1 MTTVRR
7 DLIGLAFVA
16 ALLFVPWLGARD
28 LWNPNEPLY
37 GQAVSE
43 MAARGDWLVPT
54 VNGSVF
60 DEKPILYFWLA
71 LAASSVLGGVSEAA
85 LRIPSVAAGL
95 IAVLLLYL
103 LVEPYAGSRRA
114 RLAGL
119 VLASTFIVFW
129 SARQAQMDLL
139 LTACV
144 LAAVFFAGRV
154 IDHRSNPS
162 VGWSCVGAAVG
173 AGFLAKGPVGL
184 VCPALVVVTYAIAT
198 RRVGA
203 LHLRT
208 MPWAAVTFLL
218 VAAPWYLMLWLR
230 GETSF
235 LAELL
240 YRQNLLRFVD
250 PWDHERP
257 WWYFL
262 KYFWIDMAPWSFF
275 LPLAWGLR
283 PADEHQDRLQRLAWT
298 WIFVIVIFFSF
309 SASKRSPYIL
319 PVAPAMAILVAGFAE
334 RWLTDGCGRW
344 RARLAQL
351 LHIVL
356 GLVFAAGGYLLVS
369 GSWIAD
375 LPVALERPA
384 QLLGATSLVGG
395 LLVLGASLA
404 QHRRRLIASA
414 ALFGTVGAIYLV
426 ASAGVLPAA
435 NAFKSHRPL
444 SESIK
449 ARVATDQPLR
459 GFHEWR
465 WRASYSFYTG
475 RPIPN
480 IESREALRE
489 YWARPEEVFLIVEQG
504 RLEEFRAILG
514 PAAPLLARSVGHNRA
529 YLFSN
534 RRIPADHGEV
544 ARQLRGGQTY

>member
-1 MTTVRR
+1 MTTVHR

-37 GQAVSE
+37 GQAVTE
-43 MAARGDWLVPT
+43 MAERGDWLVPT

-71 LAASSVLGGVSEAA
+71 LVASSVLGGVSEAA

-103 LVEPYAGSRRA
+103 LVEPYAGGRRA
-114 RLAGL
+114 RLASL
-119 VLASTFIVFW
+119 VLGSTFIGVW
-129 SARQAQMDLL
+129 SARQVQMDLL
-139 LTACV
+139 LMTCV
-144 LAAVFFAGRV
+144 LAAVFFVTRV
-154 IDHRSNPS
+154 IDHRSNPF
-162 VGWSCVGAAVG
+162 VGWSSVGAAVG

-203 LHLRT
+203 LQLRAL
-208 MPWAAVTFLL
+208 PWAVVTFLL
-218 VAAPWYLMLWLR
+218 VVAPWYLTLWLR
-230 GETSF
+230 GETGF

-257 WWYFL
+257 WWYVL

-283 PADEHQDRLQRLAWT
+283 SATEHEDRLQRLAWT
-298 WIFVIVIFFSF
+298 WIFVIVVFFSF

-319 PVAPAMAILVAGFAE
+319 PVAPAMAILVSGIAE
-334 RWLTDGCGRW
+334 RWLADGCGRW
-344 RARLAQL
+344 RTRLTRL
-351 LHIVL
+351 LHAVL
-356 GLVFAAGGYLLVS
+356 GLVFAAGGALLVA
-369 GSWIAD
+369 GSWIPD
-375 LPVALERPA
+375 PPEALERPA
-384 QLLGATSLVGG
+384 QLLGATSLAGG
-395 LLVLGASLA
+395 LLVLGALLA
-404 QHRRRLIASA
+404 QRRRRILASA
-414 ALFGTVGAIYLV
+414 ALLGTVGALYLV
-426 ASAGVLPAA
+426 ASAAVLPAA
-435 NAFKSHRPL
+435 NTFKSHRPL
-444 SESIK
+444 SESIV
-449 ARVATDQPLR
+449 ARVGPDQPLR
-459 GFHEWR
+459 GFHQWR
-465 WRASYSFYTG
+465 WRASYSYYTG

-489 YWARPEEVFLIVEQG
+489 YWARPEEVFLIVEVG

-514 PAAPLLARSVGHNRA
+514 PVAPLLARTVGSNRA

-534 RRIPADHGEV
+534 READ
-544 ARQLRGGQTY
+544 

>member
-1 MTTVRR
+1 LTTVRR

-85 LRIPSVAAGL
+85 LRIPSAAAGL

-119 VLASTFIVFW
+119 VLASTFLVFW
-129 SARQAQMDLL
+129 SARQVQMDLL

-144 LAAVFFAGRV
+144 LAAVFFATRV
-154 IDHRSNPS
+154 IDHDSRPS
-162 VGWSCVGAAVG
+162 VAWGAVGAAIG

-184 VCPALVVVTYAIAT
+184 VCPALVVGTYVIAT
-198 RRVGA
+198 RRVRA
-203 LHLRT
+203 SHLRAI
-208 MPWAAVTFLL
+208 PWAAATFLL
-218 VAAPWYLMLWLR
+218 VAAPWYLMLWFR
-230 GETSF
+230 GETGF

-240 YRQNLLRFVD
+240 YRQNLLRFVE
-250 PWDHERP
+250 PWDHGRP

-283 PADEHQDRLQRLAWT
+283 PADKQEDRLQRLAWS

-334 RWLTDGCGRW
+334 RWLADDCGKW
-344 RARLAQL
+344 RARLARL
-351 LHIVL
+351 LHAAL
-356 GLVFAAGGYLLVS
+356 GLAFAAGGYLLLT

-375 LPVALERPA
+375 PPDGLERPA

-395 LLVLGASLA
+395 LFVLGALLA
-404 QHRRRLIASA
+404 RHRRRILASA
-414 ALFGTVGAIYLV
+414 ALVGTVGATYLM

-435 NAFKSHRPL
+435 NTFKSHRPL
-444 SESIK
+444 SESIR
-449 ARVATDQPLR
+449 ARVAPDQPLR
-459 GFHEWR
+459 GFHQWR

-480 IESREALRE
+480 IESREELLE
-489 YWARPEEVFLIVEQG
+489 YWAGPEEVFLIVEQG
-504 RLEEFRAILG
+504 RLEEVHAILG
-514 PAAPLLARSVGHNRA
+514 PLVPLFARTVGSNRA
-529 YLFSN
+529 YLFSS
-534 RRIPADHGEV
+534 RDHGE
-544 ARQLRGGQTY
+544 

>member
-1 MTTVRR
+1 MTTVHR
-7 DLIGLAFVA
+7 DLIALAFVA

-43 MAARGDWLVPT
+43 MAERGDWLVPT

-85 LRIPSVAAGL
+85 LRIPSVAAGV

-103 LVEPYAGSRRA
+103 LVEPYAGRRRA
-114 RLAGL
+114 GLAGL

-139 LTACV
+139 LTASV
-144 LAAVFFAGRV
+144 LAAIFFAGRV
-154 IDHRSNPS
+154 IDHDTNPS
-162 VGWSCVGAAVG
+162 VGWGSVGAAVG

-184 VCPALVVVTYAIAT
+184 LCPALVVTTYAIAT
-198 RRVGA
+198 RR
-203 LHLRT
+203 LRGLQLRAI
-208 MPWAAVTFLL
+208 PWAAVTFLL
-218 VAAPWYLMLWLR
+218 VAAPWYVMLWLR
-230 GETSF
+230 GESSF
-235 LAELL
+235 LTELL
-240 YRQNLLRFVD
+240 YRQNLLRFVE
-250 PWDHERP
+250 PWDHVRP

-275 LPLAWGLR
+275 LPLAWGFG
-283 PADEHQDRLQRLAWT
+283 PANEHQDRLERLAWT

-334 RWLTDGCGRW
+334 RWFADECGRG
-344 RARLAQL
+344 RARLARL
-351 LHIVL
+351 LHAVL
-356 GLVFAAGGYLLVS
+356 GLVFVAGGYLLVS

-375 LPVALERPA
+375 PPDGLERPA
-384 QLLGATSLVGG
+384 QLLGAISLLGG
-395 LLVLGASLA
+395 LLVLGALLA
-404 QHRRRLIASA
+404 QHRRRIVASA
-414 ALFGTVGAIYLV
+414 ALLGTVVALYLV
-426 ASAGVLPAA
+426 AAARVLPAA

-444 SESIK
+444 SESIT
-449 ARVATDQPLR
+449 ARVAPDQPLR
-459 GFHEWR
+459 GFHQWR
-465 WRASYSFYTG
+465 WRASYSFYTR

-480 IESREALRE
+480 IESREALLE
-489 YWARPEEVFLIVEQG
+489 YWTRPEEVFLIVELG
-504 RLEEFRAILG
+504 RLEEVRAVLG
-514 PAAPLLARSVGHNRA
+514 PVIPLLARTVGSNRA

-534 RRIPADHGEV
+534 RESN
-544 ARQLRGGQTY
+544 